1 MATINYKEMLAGLG
15 ERGMTV
21 PEFAVFLALVGV
33 RFASKTRLNEA
44 FREKDSIPLR
54 DDVAEEVWNLWLE
67 LEEMHACFLPYRV
80 DMVSG
85 ARTHAQL
92 MLFRDAVRKGALQVL
107 FNSCSTDTALAG
119 NDSAKE

>member
-21 PEFAVFLALVGV
+21 PEFATFLALAGV

-44 FREKDSIPLR
+44 FREKDSLPLR

-67 LEEMHACFLPYRV
+67 LEEMRTCLLPYSV
-80 DMVSG
+80 DLSSG
-85 ARTHAQL
+85 ARAHAQL
-92 MLFRDAVRKGALQVL
+92 MIFREAVRRGAL
-107 FNSCSTDTALAG
+107 
-119 NDSAKE
+119 E